1 VGCSISRT
9 IHALNI
15 VPSLCRSKTFLVLV
29 VIGIVITAIAWGPC
43 LAPWQVECFKIGD
56 WGDYK
61 FHYQGWISYLRG
73 PTWMPPYLYSFSWPE
88 KSSVMFT
95 DSIPLAAIVFKP
107 ITLLLHLPDWQYF
120 SLLSVLNALVI
131 AYCSCCIGQRMGWK
145 VLTTLGCGIVLMTSS
160 LSWTRLAVH
169 HEALQLHGL
178 LILAMT
184 WVITRQSSMRAWLCL
199 IVAAIGIHAYYLPLI
214 LAAMLP
220 YWLTATQKVRKA
232 FVIILVIAASS
243 FAFGFLPGSLS
254 SNSEV
259 WGANL
264 LTLIDPQNHSVIFP
278 QLPKKEPYEV
288 EGYSYLGLGVV
299 FALVLVLAKD
309 EDWKL
314 QETLFP
320 AAWWFASLA
329 LFVFALGHTWNIADV
344 PITPHKAILAIPGV
358 SKIYD
363 IFRSSGRFVWPI
375 AYSTTIWA
383 LHRLN
388 KSNLHRIIIP
398 IVVLLQLFDS
408 NLKSIYRRGTSYS
421 NILTS
426 RDNFVDWSEQNSD
439 LADQI
444 KDANGF
450 IVGHV
455 ADTSRLPPPYTPQ
468 YLNPS
473 IVSNWGGVGIT
484 RVPRTSSNLSSFD
497 QWLNLM
503 KTNSRASLFCNST
516 SSQECSFIII
526 TDSPPQI
533 RRLYQLSQDVGL
545 STRKLSESIYKV
557 SSSR

>member
-1 VGCSISRT
+1 MWYLRGDYVRAAVVLFFVG
-9 IHALNI
+9 
-15 VPSLCRSKTFLVLV
+15 LVACAV
-29 VIGIVITAIAWGPC
+29 AWGPC

-73 PTWMPPYLYSFSWPE
+73 TTWMPPYLLSFSWPE

-107 ITLLLHLPDWQYF
+107 ITLFLHLPDWQYF

-131 AYCSCCIGQRMGWK
+131 AYCTCCIGQRMGWK
-145 VLTTLGCGIVLMTSS
+145 ILTTLGCGLVLMTSS

-169 HEALQLHGL
+169 HEALQLHGI

-184 WVITRQSSMRAWLCL
+184 WVITRQSSIRAWLCL

-220 YWLTATQKVRKA
+220 YWLTARQKVQKA
-232 FVIILVIAASS
+232 FAIILVIAASS

-278 QLPKKEPYEV
+278 QLLKKEPYEV

-299 FALVLVLAKD
+299 LALVLVLAKD
-309 EDWKL
+309 EDWTL
-314 QETLFP
+314 HETLFP
-320 AAWWFASLA
+320 VAWWLASLA

-344 PITPHKAILAIPGV
+344 PITPHKAILAIPGAT
-358 SKIYD
+358 KIYD
-363 IFRSSGRFVWPI
+363 VFRSSGRFVWPI
-375 AYSTTIWA
+375 AYSTTIWVF
-383 LHRLN
+383 HRLN
-388 KSNLHRIIIP
+388 CFNLHRTIIP

-408 NLKSIYRRGTSYS
+408 NLKSIYKQGTSYS
-421 NILTS
+421 NILAS
-426 RDNFVDWSEQNSD
+426 RDSFVDWSEQNSD

-444 KDANGF
+444 QAAKGF
-450 IVGHV
+450 IVGQV
-455 ADTSRLPPPYTPQ
+455 TDTSRLPPPYAPQ
-468 YLNPS
+468 YLNAS

-484 RVPRTSSNLSSFD
+484 RVPRTSSSLSSFD

-503 KTNSRASLFCNST
+503 KTDGQASLFCTST
-516 SSQECSFIII
+516 SAQECSVIVI
-526 TDSPPQI
+526 TDSPPEI
-533 RRLYQLSQDVGL
+533 SRLYRLSQDVGL